1 MEPNQLDERAEYF
14 PNVKVVLKSED
25 EIYNLV
31 RLEIEETYNS
41 GAHYQ
46 KMFEQ
51 NRDEKWEM
59 FREQVNKNPDTA
71 RRIVKQIRK
80 KEGDDYADAFDA
92 ILNDDFDKFSHLYEK
107 KFQEQYKE
115 DFENQQDVKDYLKD
129 QIEENV
135 AKMTKHIKKIAGR
148 KFPVISFGEID
159 GNKIATI
166 FCPVFAKKEYN
177 EDYVLDLYTGPVERI
192 PKNLTIDVKMSIV
205 EQVGVEI

>member
-1 MEPNQLDERAEYF
+1 MEPNQLDEPAEYF

-59 FREQVNKNPDTA
+59 FREQVNKNPDKA

-80 KEGDDYADAFDA
+80 QEGDDYADAFDA

-135 AKMTKHIKKIAGR
+135 AKMTKNIKKIAGR
-148 KFPVISFGEID
+148 KFPVISFGERD